1 MKILLVSATYSEL
14 RILLDKAKKI
24 TSFNDQLSTY
34 SIFDKE
40 FDLLCTGVGMVAT
53 SFHVGKTLAA
63 HSYDA
68 VVNVGIAGSFN
79 KKTPLGT
86 VVEVVQDQFPEMG
99 ADDGANFLSLL
110 ELGFSDSDNFPFQSG
125 VLLNYQEFMNLS
137 YPKVK
142 SITVNTV
149 HGSKERIAKTQTRF
163 RPQTE
168 SMEGAAFFYA
178 CQSYE
183 IPCLQI
189 RAISNYVEP
198 RNRAAWNVPLA
209 IKNLNI
215 EILNIIK

>member
-1 MKILLVSATYSEL
+1 MKLLLVSATYSEI
-14 RILLDKAKKI
+14 RILLENAKKI

-40 FDLLCTGVGMVAT
+40 FDLLCTGIGMVAT
-53 SFHVGKTLAA
+53 SFHMGKTLAA

-68 VVNVGIAGSFN
+68 IVNVGIAGSFN

-99 ADDGANFLSLL
+99 ADDGDNFLSLL
-110 ELGFSDSDNFPFQSG
+110 ELGFSESDNFPFQSG
-125 VLLNYQEFMNLS
+125 VLLNYQEFWNLS

-163 RPQTE
+163 RAQTE